1 MIICNAMVWTFFVKA
16 LHSKGGSLLATVTSA
31 GTNYCFSVSK
41 YLRTSNTKY
50 NFLKAF
56 LGCFIFGE
64 ATSALWW
71 LGTLLVLSGLVL
83 LSLDTEKQ
91 NTKEIKGKTE

>member
-1 MIICNAMVWTFFVKA
+1 MVWTFFVKA

-31 GTNYCFSVSK
+31 GTNYCFSVSTLYFCILNLIK
-41 YLRTSNTKY
+41 
-50 NFLKAF
+50 FFKAF

-83 LSLDTEKQ
+83 LSLDTE
-91 NTKEIKGKTE
+91 NSKENKEKTE